1 MSNLNRIT
9 MTANK
14 TADVMIYDQI
24 GESWFRDGITAKGFT
39 QTLTDLGDI
48 SQINVRIN
56 SPGGSVFEGLAIYNA
71 LKNHSATV
79 NVSID
84 GLAASIATVIA
95 MAGDKIDM
103 AENAM
108 FMIHEPSGVAVG
120 TAADMLET
128 AQLLEKLTNSAVDV
142 YSARTGQTPDAV
154 REAMNAET
162 WYTAAEAKKVGFVDS
177 ISANKKLTA
186 AYDVKQFGTAPEW
199 VQKNLADI
207 VNLKQEP
214 EQMADKPDEKKPET
228 PIDIEAIKA
237 QAKAEERERQT
248 KIKALCEQAK
258 RPELSAAF
266 CEDEAITVA
275 DVQAKLFE
283 QLCKANGPL
292 GDEGGTSADDKPA
305 DDGNN
310 KYRAEFKANKY
321 SMSESEY
328 IAMRRID
335 DGLDN
340 LQTIKK

>member
-1 MSNLNRIT
+1 MSTMNRIT

-24 GESWFRDGITAKGFT
+24 GESWFSDGVSAKGFT
-39 QTLTDLGDI
+39 QTLADMGEI

-71 LKNHSATV
+71 LKNHPANV

-128 AQLLEKLTNSAVDV
+128 AQLLEKISNSAVDV
-142 YSARTGQTPDAV
+142 YSARTGQPADAI

-162 WYTAAEAKKVGFVDS
+162 WYSAAEAKKAGFVDS

-186 AYDVKQFGTAPEW
+186 SFDVKQFGKAPEW
-199 VQKNLADI
+199 VQKQLAEI

-214 EQMADKPDEKKPET
+214 EQMAEEKPQET
-228 PIDIEAIKA
+228 PIDINAIKA

-248 KIKALCEQAK
+248 KIKALCDQAK
-258 RPELSAAF
+258 RPDLAAAF
-266 CEDEAITVA
+266 CEDESITVA

-292 GDEGGTSADDKPA
+292 GDEGGTAGDEAQAKDEN
-305 DDGNN
+305 DG
-310 KYRAEFKANKY
+310 YRAEFKANPLYAKT
-321 SMSESEY
+321 MSEDEY

-335 DGLDN
+335 DGRDVLKTKVD
-340 LQTIKK
+340 